1 MDPWKRGDELPEI
14 QDVAGFQERKK
25 ASENLPA
32 RALPHARFRN
42 QPGAVRWDMVRV
54 TSGRH
59 ASWCGMTEF
68 TRKAT
73 QSDYE
78 VVNGLVVF
86 EVQNDQ
92 VEVYPRDIP
101 LDLRTEETIG

>member
-1 MDPWKRGDELPEI
+1 
-14 QDVAGFQERKK
+14 
-25 ASENLPA
+25 
-32 RALPHARFRN
+32 
-42 QPGAVRWDMVRV
+42 
-54 TSGRH
+54 
-59 ASWCGMTEF
+59 MTEF